1 MLNLLK
7 FKLWIYKT
15 KQNKTNTILVFL
27 KFTIL
32 LACLIFY
39 NCQKDDDIQNIV
51 ITEEKVDRPVTVSTI
66 PQNQFID
73 NNRVWSKIG
82 ALKTELA
89 EFSKTSQNRTVHSN
103 ETGLSIDTDFA
114 TYIEF
119 ENGYH
124 SYTFLVTNTPAG
136 EGLQNI
142 LLSLQDDGSYKEFLV
157 HYNITDDEIVR
168 LDDGEIVNLINRYTM
183 TEIEGGFSEQLFSKV
198 LFQDD
203 CTLMEYI
210 PDTCSSGN
218 HVYGEACEYDEDD
231 GNPNT
236 NPAPNSGEIT
246 ITELL
251 CAPGGNPQG
260 GEPSNGGTPPPYNPG
275 NNHGGGSSGN
285 TSSPTTSC
293 KGKCGPVDVDPMCDA
308 TEPLTGPAASLELSS
323 EERCFLLR
331 NGLLKSIIDHYL
343 GQNNGNK
350 KFAEAAV
357 VASMDNDDDGQPDG
371 EVDWDKHIVYDSSLK
386 NYPCHKIVIEDA
398 IGTCSPL
405 TQLVLDAFEANDY
418 VNLVIKTSN
427 AITGNATTSSV
438 STYDSINQNCNITIT
453 FRESY
458 LQTATDLSI
467 ARTAIHESLHAILVY
482 MYEENLLF
490 SQNGVPL
497 VGFENFVEAYANY
510 LSGLPE
516 NLGVAHHVLMS
527 DFIEDMATSLSA
539 YASDNGHSNSFN
551 FYKRLCWSGDLINTP
566 TFQSLYPKYL
576 VPTDATNNPANVNPD
591 YLDIINTNAAEQ
603 NNASYSYPHPN
614 GTTYQHS
621 PIGNAPNSNEPCN

>member
-1 MLNLLK
+1 M
-7 FKLWIYKT
+7 
-15 KQNKTNTILVFL
+15 
-27 KFTIL
+27 
-32 LACLIFY
+32 ACLIFY

-260 GEPSNGGTPPPYNPG
+260 GAPSNGGTPPPYNPG
-275 NNHGGGSSGN
+275 NGHGNGSTGGN

-293 KGKCGPVDVDPMCDA
+293 KGNCVPDDMDFECSG
-308 TEPLTGPAASLELSS
+308 TESLTGPSADLHLSQS
-323 EERCFLLR
+323 EICFLL
-331 NGLLKSIIDHYL
+331 NNLSHKDDVDTYL
-343 GQNNGNK
+343 ELGGNEN
-350 KFAEAAV
+350 FAEAAV
-357 VASMDNDDDGQPDG
+357 EAWLIDG
-371 EVDWDKHIVYDSSLK
+371 EVDWENHVILDPSVLSNQKVKCVYDKLKGLSNTIFNDIIDDNFGSSK
-386 NYPCHKIVIEDA
+386 NAHIR
-398 IGTCSPL
+398 
-405 TQLVLDAFEANDY
+405 F
-418 VNLVIKTSN
+418 
-427 AITGNATTSSV
+427 SV
-438 STYDSINQNCNITIT
+438 SPTPNGEAAFTRGSANGTD
-453 FRESY
+453 FRLYEIKLNPSGVANSST
-458 LQTATDLSI
+458 LEI
-467 ARTAIHESLHAILVY
+467 ALLLIHESLHA
-482 MYEENLLF
+482 ELLDRCVELGIIDTF
-490 SQNGVPL
+490 NSAGYP
-497 VGFENFVEAYANY
+497 NFTN
-510 LSGLPE
+510 
-516 NLGVAHHVLMS
+516 
-527 DFIEDMATSLSA
+527 TS
-539 YASDNGHSNSFN
+539 
-551 FYKRLCWSGDLINTP
+551 
-566 TFQSLYPKYL
+566 
-576 VPTDATNNPANVNPD
+576 V
-591 YLDIINTNAAEQ
+591 
-603 NNASYSYPHPN
+603 
-614 GTTYQHS
+614 TY
-621 PIGNAPNSNEPCN
+621 NSNEELFALIVNFYTTYTGGNTEWNHNLFTILNYRLLIIQNLLDIHPSLNDTNNDFLTNVNNDLLNSFGNFTLQQLMDNVSWIGLEGTQDFINTIQNNPTNLAKQNYIMGAANTEYTNTCI